1 MDKTELL
8 EKLKQA
14 QAAKKAAD
22 QEKAKVFMEKMKAL
36 AEKAKK

>member
-8 EKLKQA
+8 EKLKKA

-22 QEKAKVFMEKMKAL
+22 QEKAEKAKAFMEKLKAM
-36 AEKAKK
+36 AKK